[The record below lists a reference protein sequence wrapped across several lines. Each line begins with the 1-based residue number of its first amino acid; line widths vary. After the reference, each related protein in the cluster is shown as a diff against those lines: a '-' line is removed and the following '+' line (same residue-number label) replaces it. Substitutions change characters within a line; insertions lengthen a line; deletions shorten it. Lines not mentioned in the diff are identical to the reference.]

1 MKGYKLILILIL
13 YALFGTTFILG
24 KEAVMAVPPIFF
36 IGIRMILAS
45 IILLG
50 FIKFYQ
56 RGSLAIKRKDLPW
69 FAGII
74 AFHIYIS
81 YVLEFVGLQYLTGAK
96 TCLLYNLS
104 PFITALFSYFFFGEM
119 MTKRKWLG
127 LGIGF
132 LAFLPSL
139 MIQAPAQELSA
150 GGFGFISWP
159 EIMLMVSVTSA
170 CAGWIFMRK
179 LTRELGY
186 SYFFVNS
193 IGMLGGGVL
202 ALATSYPT
210 EVWPSYTSLISNVPF
225 MRSLFLL
232 ILIGN
237 IVCFNLY
244 GKLLATY
251 SATILSFFGFV
262 TPLFA
267 ALFGWYWLGE
277 TVHWTFYVTVFFV
290 AFGLY
295 EFYQEEL
302 KQGYILK

>member
-1 MKGYKLILILIL
+1 MIAILIL

-24 KEAVMAVPPIFF
+24 KEAVMVVPPIFF
-36 IGIRMILAS
+36 IGIRMVLAS
-45 IILLG
+45 IILLS
-50 FIKFYQ
+50 FIKFYL
-56 RGSLAIKRKDLPW
+56 RSSLTIRSKDWPW
-69 FAGII
+69 FAGIVM
-74 AFHIYIS
+74 FHIYTA
-81 YVLEFVGLQYLTGAK
+81 YVLEFIGLQYLTGAK
-96 TCLLYNLS
+96 ACLLYNLS
-104 PFITALFSYFFFGEM
+104 PFITALFSYFFFGEI
-119 MTKRKWLG
+119 MTKRKWVG
-127 LGIGF
+127 LTIGF

-139 MIQAPAQELSA
+139 MVQAPAEELSA

-159 EIMLMVSVTSA
+159 ELMLIVSVTSA

-186 SYFFVNS
+186 TYFFVNTV
-193 IGMLGGGVL
+193 GMLGGGIL
-202 ALATSYPT
+202 ALLTSYPT
-210 EVWPSYTSLISNVPF
+210 EIWPSYTSLILNVPF
-225 MRSLFLL
+225 LRSLFLL

-237 IVCFNLY
+237 IICFNLY

-267 ALFGWYWLGE
+267 ALFGWFWLGE
-277 TVHWTFYVTVFFV
+277 IVHWTFYVTVAFV

>member
-1 MKGYKLILILIL
+1 MVLILIL
-13 YALFGTTFILG
+13 YALFGSTFILG

-36 IGIRMILAS
+36 IGIRMVLAS
-45 IILLG
+45 LILLS

-56 RGSLAIKRKDLPW
+56 RGSLAIKRKDAPW
-69 FAGII
+69 FAGIVI
-74 AFHIYIS
+74 FHIYIA
-81 YVLEFVGLQYLTGAK
+81 YVLEFIGLQYLTGAK

-104 PFITALFSYFFFGEM
+104 PFITALFSYFFFGEV

-132 LAFLPSL
+132 CAFLPMLIFETSG
-139 MIQAPAQELSA
+139 AEA
-150 GGFGFISWP
+150 GTSSIGFISYP
-159 EIMLMVSVTSA
+159 EMLLLISVTAA

-186 SYFFVNS
+186 SYFFVNTV
-193 IGMLGGGVL
+193 GMFGGGVL
-202 ALATSYPT
+202 ALLTSYPT
-210 EVWPSYTSLISNVPF
+210 EVWPSYASLIGNVPF
-225 MRSLFLL
+225 LRSLFLL

-237 IVCFNLY
+237 IICFNLY

-267 ALFGWYWLGE
+267 AIFGWYWLGE
-277 TVHWTFYVTVFFV
+277 TVSWSFFVTVGLV

>member
-1 MKGYKLILILIL
+1 MIQILIL
-13 YALFGTTFILG
+13 YALFGSTFILG

-36 IGIRMILAS
+36 IGIRMVLAS
-45 IILLG
+45 LLLLG

-56 RGSLAIKRKDLPW
+56 RGSLSIKREDAPW
-69 FAGII
+69 FAGIV
-74 AFHIYIS
+74 AFHIYIA
-81 YVLEFVGLQYLTGAK
+81 YILEFVGLQYITGAK
-96 TCLLYNLS
+96 ACLLYNLS
-104 PFITALFSYFFFGEM
+104 PFITALFSYFFFSEI

-127 LGIGF
+127 LSIGF
-132 LAFLPSL
+132 CAFLPSL
-139 MIQAPAQELSA
+139 IFETPSA
-150 GGFGFISWP
+150 EFSGGGVGFISYA
-159 EIMLMVSVTSA
+159 EALMMLSVVSS

-186 SYFFVNS
+186 SYFFVNTV
-193 IGMLGGGVL
+193 GMFGGGIL
-202 ALATSYPT
+202 ALLTSYPL
-210 EVWPSYTSLISNVPF
+210 EVWPSYASLINNVPF
-225 MRSLFLL
+225 IRSLFLL

-237 IVCFNLY
+237 IICFNLY

-267 ALFGWYWLGE
+267 AIFGWFWLGE
-277 TVHWTFYVTVFFV
+277 TVSWSFFVTVILV

-302 KQGYILK
+302 RQGYILK